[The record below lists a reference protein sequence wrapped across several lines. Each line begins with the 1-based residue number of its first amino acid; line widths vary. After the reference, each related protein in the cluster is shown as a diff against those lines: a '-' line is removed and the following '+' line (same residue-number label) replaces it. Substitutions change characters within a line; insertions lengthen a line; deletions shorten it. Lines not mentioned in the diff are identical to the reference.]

1 MAKRQTPSTK
11 ATAAADSDNRL
22 TSPVAERVEPKQPP
36 RAPRLM
42 HYMQHMHTRDL
53 QMVRQ
58 LGLAALDDR
67 FLRDEAMRA
76 EALGISLPAPGS
88 PPAPIIRAASWQLS
102 PATVFAARIGIRG
115 VGSWRELVREFVS
128 NYQPPDTEAEAVTES
143 TAAASSSNAASLQED
158 P

>member
-1 MAKRQTPSTK
+1 
-11 ATAAADSDNRL
+11 
-22 TSPVAERVEPKQPP
+22 
-36 RAPRLM
+36 M
-42 HYMQHMHTRDL
+42 HYMQHMDTRDL
-53 QMVRQ
+53 QIVRQ

-102 PATVFAARIGIRG
+102 PATVFVARIGIRG

-128 NYQPPDTEAEAVTES
+128 NYQPPDPEAEAVTES
-143 TAAASSSNAASLQED
+143 TAAASSSDAASLQED